1 VNSTSEAHRV
11 FEPRDHVPGT
21 AELAGRVVAITG
33 AGSGI
38 GRAVALACARCQA
51 NVVLIGRDVAKL
63 ESVHGEI
70 EAAGFPEAT
79 IALLDLERAVARDY
93 DALADALLG
102 RYGRLDGLLHNAGL
116 LGTLTP
122 IEHYDVPTWCRVL
135 HVNVTAAFVLTQLL
149 LPALKKSADAS
160 VVFTASSVGRRGRAY
175 WGAYAVSKFA
185 LEGLAQVLSDELEGV
200 SHIRVNTLNPGRA
213 RTAMR
218 RQAYPAEDFN
228 TVPSP
233 ETLTAAYIALLGPAS
248 RGVTGRAFDA
258 QPPASPSST
267 TSVSSPDS
275 SARSS
280 S

>member
-1 VNSTSEAHRV
+1 M
-11 FEPRDHVPGT
+11 FEPRDHIPAP

-33 AGSGI
+33 ASSGI
-38 GRAVALACARCQA
+38 GRAVAIACARCAA
-51 NVVLIGRDVAKL
+51 NVVLIGRDAAKL
-63 ESVHGEI
+63 DPVHGQI
-70 EAAGFPEAT
+70 AAAGAPEAS
-79 IALLDLERAVARDY
+79 IALLDLEKALARDY
-93 DALADALLG
+93 DALGDAILE

-116 LGTLTP
+116 LGTLAP

-135 HVNVTAAFVLTQLL
+135 HVNLTAAFALTQVL
-149 LPALKKSADAS
+149 LPALKKSPDAS

-185 LEGLAQVLSDELEGV
+185 LEGRSQVLADELEGITHV
-200 SHIRVNTLNPGRA
+200 RVNTLNPGRA

-218 RQAYPAEDFN
+218 RQAYPAEDIEQ
-228 TVPSP
+228 VPLP

-248 RGVTGRAFDA
+248 RGVTGCAFDA
-258 QPPASPSST
+258 QPPAAASASAASSA
-267 TSVSSPDS
+267 DS

>member
-1 VNSTSEAHRV
+1 M
-11 FEPRDHVPGT
+11 FEPRDHIPAP

-33 AGSGI
+33 ASSGI
-38 GRAVALACARCQA
+38 GRAVAIACARCAA
-51 NVVLIGRDVAKL
+51 NVVLIGRDAAKL
-63 ESVHGEI
+63 DPVHGQI
-70 EAAGFPEAT
+70 AAAGAPEAS
-79 IALLDLERAVARDY
+79 IALLDLEKALARDY
-93 DALADALLG
+93 DALGDAILE

-116 LGTLTP
+116 LGTLAP

-135 HVNVTAAFVLTQLL
+135 HVNLTAAFALTQVL
-149 LPALKKSADAS
+149 LPALKKSPDAS

-185 LEGLAQVLSDELEGV
+185 LEGLSQVLADELEGITHV
-200 SHIRVNTLNPGRA
+200 RVNTLNPGRA

-218 RQAYPAEDFN
+218 RQAYPAEDIEQ
-228 TVPSP
+228 VPLP

-248 RGVTGRAFDA
+248 RGITGRAFDA
-258 QPPASPSST
+258 QPPAAAPATAASSAN
-267 TSVSSPDS
+267 S